1 MAKLRSAPEPVD
13 SSYDEPQAEIK
24 KSPGMFDLAYLLP
37 RLIARWHWILIG
49 ILLGVVLGVITIR
62 MSVPEYRSTATV
74 RVKSQNSGSMG
85 NSSESDDIDLQSLE
99 AAEDIRSDFDRTE
112 LFLAVASDPTV
123 RNLANLIPPDAP
135 SIMGIFTAKEA
146 KKAGEKNVFAEAPEP
161 EQLSGI
167 IRGWTSSEVRRG
179 TRLIDISVNH
189 TDPDVAQV
197 IANQIIKQFI
207 NIREGVNEEGKK
219 SDLQH
224 LLAAAKERE
233 SELETARRRAGSYTP
248 ALEAEKEMAVAEK
261 AIQDLAIRYGLKH
274 PKIISGT
281 DHIHLKTKIL
291 LSAMRDVLSSDLE
304 TDYWR
309 GFQDQI
315 DDIENEENFK
325 DLRNAMK
332 LRASLLTNS
341 VETKNEL
348 YNTLLSRVGVLKTDA
363 EGVEAEV
370 IKHEDAPRAWAPFSP
385 NRKKIIVKTT
395 LFGLCGGLA
404 LAFMFQFVDNKIHGV
419 ADVEQTLGVSI
430 LSAVQKLPPEE
441 ELLEEMESLRDLP
454 VSMKHISPTLAVP
467 GWKTDFVHSEMFRVL
482 RASISLLGDANQR
495 KITMITSSIPGEGKT
510 FCAANLALAYAKQG
524 TRTLLI
530 DFDLRKPAVHKIFNE
545 ERAARPGIVNVLN
558 GTAAANQAITVYP
571 GLDTL
576 SVIYSGPKSPN
587 PGELLEPGRLRALI
601 GMFAANFDHI
611 VIDSA
616 PLLPVPDTRILAPLV
631 DNLALVIRADHTPVK
646 NIQGALD
653 MLKDDGVSSSGVILN
668 DFTENRFQGGK
679 YGYGYGYG
687 HYGDDS

>member
-1 MAKLRSAPEPVD
+1 MAKLRSAPGPVD
-13 SSYDEPQAEIK
+13 SYYQETKADIK
-24 KSPGMFDLAYLLP
+24 KSPGVFDLAYLLP

-49 ILLGVVLGVITIR
+49 ILLGVVLGVINIR

-85 NSSESDDIDLQSLE
+85 NSSESEDIDLQGLE
-99 AAEDIRSDFDRTE
+99 AVEDIRSDFDRTE

-123 RNLANLIPPDAP
+123 RNLANLIPPDPP
-135 SIMGIFTAKEA
+135 SIMGIFTAKEPV
-146 KKAGEKNVFAEAPEP
+146 KKKVFADAPEP
-161 EQLSGI
+161 EQLSGMI
-167 IRGWTSSEVRRG
+167 GGWTSSEVRRG
-179 TRLIDISVNH
+179 LRLIDISVNH

-197 IANQIIKQFI
+197 IANQIVKQFI

-261 AIQDLAIRYGLKH
+261 AVQDLSIRYGPKH
-274 PKIISGT
+274 PKIISAT
-281 DHIHLKTKIL
+281 DHIDLKTKIL
-291 LSAMRDVLSSDLE
+291 LSAMMDVLSNDLE

-315 DDIENEENFK
+315 DDIKNEENFRE
-325 DLRNAMK
+325 LRNAMK

-385 NRKKIIVKTT
+385 NRKKIMVKTT
-395 LFGLCGGLA
+395 MLGLCGGLA

-419 ADVEQTLGVSI
+419 ADIEQTFGISI
-430 LSAVQKLPPEE
+430 LSAIQKLPPEE
-441 ELLEEMESLRDLP
+441 ELLKEMESIRDLP
-454 VSMKHISPTLAVP
+454 VSMKHICPTLAVP

-482 RASISLLGDANQR
+482 RASISLLGDTNQR
-495 KITMITSSIPGEGKT
+495 KITMITSSVPGEGKT

-524 TRTLLI
+524 TRTLLV

-587 PGELLEPGRLRALI
+587 PGELLEPGRLRDLVE
-601 GMFAANFDHI
+601 MFSSNFDHI

-631 DNLALVIRADHTPVK
+631 DNLALVIRAEHTPVK
-646 NIQGALD
+646 SIRRAFD
-653 MLKDDGVSSSGVILN
+653 MLEDDGVFSSGVILN
-668 DFTENRFQGGK
+668 DFTENRLQGGK

-687 HYGDDS
+687 HYGDDT

>member
-1 MAKLRSAPEPVD
+1 MAKLRSSPGPVD
-13 SSYDEPQAEIK
+13 SYYDETKAVIK
-24 KSPGMFDLAYLLP
+24 KSPGVLDLAYLLP

-49 ILLGVVLGVITIR
+49 ILLGIVLGVINIR

-123 RNLANLIPPDAP
+123 RNLANLSPPDPP
-135 SIMGIFTAKEA
+135 SLMGIFTAKEA
-146 KKAGEKNVFAEAPEP
+146 VKKKVFADVPEP
-161 EQLSGI
+161 EQLSGMI
-167 IRGWTSSEVRRG
+167 SGWTSSEVRRG

-197 IANQIIKQFI
+197 IANQIVKQFI

-261 AIQDLAIRYGLKH
+261 AVQDLSIRYGPKH
-274 PKIISGT
+274 PKIISAT
-281 DHIHLKTKIL
+281 DHIDLKTKIL
-291 LSAMRDVLSSDLE
+291 LSAMMDVLSNDLE

-315 DDIENEENFK
+315 DDIKNEGNFRE
-325 DLRNAMK
+325 LRNAMK

-385 NRKKIIVKTT
+385 NRKMIMVKTT
-395 LFGLCGGLA
+395 MLGLCGGLA

-419 ADVEQTLGVSI
+419 TDIEQTFGISI

-441 ELLEEMESLRDLP
+441 ELLKEMESIRDLP
-454 VSMKHISPTLAVP
+454 VSMKHICPTLAVP

-482 RASISLLGDANQR
+482 RASISLLGDTNQR
-495 KITMITSSIPGEGKT
+495 KITMITSSVPGEGKT

-524 TRTLLI
+524 TRTLLV

-558 GTAAANQAITVYP
+558 GTAASNQAITVYP

-587 PGELLEPGRLRALI
+587 PGELLEPGRLRDLV
-601 GMFAANFDHI
+601 GMFSSNFDHI

-631 DNLALVIRADHTPVK
+631 DNLALVIRAEHTPVK
-646 NIQGALD
+646 SIRRGFD
-653 MLKDDGVSSSGVILN
+653 MLEDDGVFPSGVILN
-668 DFTENRFQGGK
+668 DFTENRLQGGK

-687 HYGDDS
+687 HYGDDT

>member
-13 SSYDEPQAEIK
+13 SYYEDPQVEAK

-49 ILLGVVLGVITIR
+49 ILMGVVLGVITIR
-62 MSVPEYRSTATV
+62 MTVPEYRSTATV
-74 RVKSQNSGSMG
+74 RVKSQVINKSGRDDG
-85 NSSESDDIDLQSLE
+85 SEEIDLRSRE
-99 AAEDIRSDFDRTE
+99 AVEDIRSDFKRTE
-112 LFLAVASDPTV
+112 LFLAIANDPTV
-123 RNLANLIPPDAP
+123 RNLANLIPPEAP
-135 SIMGIFTAKEA
+135 GLMGIFKTAKNENKEVYA
-146 KKAGEKNVFAEAPEP
+146 DAPEP
-161 EQLSGI
+161 EQLAGMIS
-167 IRGWTSSEVRRG
+167 GWTSTEVRRG

-197 IANQIIKQFI
+197 IANQVVFQYIDL
-207 NIREGVNEEGKK
+207 REKAKEGDNE
-219 SDLQH
+219 SDLKY
-224 LLAAAKERE
+224 LLTETKRMQK
-233 SELETARRRAGSYTP
+233 ELETARRRAGSYTP
-248 ALEAEKEMAVAEK
+248 ALEAEKEMAVSEK
-261 AIQDLAIRYGLKH
+261 AIQDLSIRYKDLH
-274 PKIISGT
+274 PKMITANDRI
-281 DHIHLKTKIL
+281 DLKTKIL
-291 LSAMRDVLSSDLE
+291 LSAMKEVLTADLE

-309 GFQDQI
+309 AFEAQI
-315 DDIENEENFK
+315 DDIETKENFNE
-325 DLRNAMK
+325 LRQAMK
-332 LRASLLTNS
+332 LRASLLTNEVDALNS
-341 VETKNEL
+341 L
-348 YNTLLSRVGVLKTDA
+348 YNTLLARVEVLKTNA
-363 EGVEAEV
+363 EGAEAEV
-370 IKHEDAPRAWAPFSP
+370 IPHEDAPRAWVPFSP
-385 NRKKIIVKTT
+385 NRKKIMVNTAM
-395 LFGLCGGLA
+395 LGLAGGLA
-404 LAFMFQFVDNKIHGV
+404 LAFMFQLVDNKIHGV
-419 ADVEQTLGVSI
+419 ADVEQTFGVSI

-441 ELLEEMESLRDLP
+441 ELLEEMENLKDLP

-510 FCAANLALAYAKQG
+510 FCASNLALAYAKQG

-571 GLDTL
+571 GLETL

-601 GMFAANFDHI
+601 GMFSANFDHI

-616 PLLPVPDTRILAPLV
+616 PLPPVPDTRILAPLV
-631 DNLALVIRADHTPVK
+631 DNLGLVIRADHTPVK
-646 NIQGALD
+646 NIQGALE
-653 MLKDDGVSSSGVILN
+653 MLEDDGVTPSGVILN
-668 DFTENRFQGGK
+668 DFTENRLQGGK

>member
-1 MAKLRSAPEPVD
+1 MAKLRSAPGPVD
-13 SSYDEPQAEIK
+13 SYYQETKADIK
-24 KSPGMFDLAYLLP
+24 KSPGVFDLAYLLP

-49 ILLGVVLGVITIR
+49 ILLGVVLGVINIR

-85 NSSESDDIDLQSLE
+85 NSSESEDIDLQGLE
-99 AAEDIRSDFDRTE
+99 AVEDIRSDFDRTE

-123 RNLANLIPPDAP
+123 RNLANLIPPDPP
-135 SIMGIFTAKEA
+135 SIMGIFTAKEPV
-146 KKAGEKNVFAEAPEP
+146 KKKVFADAPEP
-161 EQLSGI
+161 EQLSGMI
-167 IRGWTSSEVRRG
+167 SGWTSSEVRRG
-179 TRLIDISVNH
+179 LRLIDISVNH

-197 IANQIIKQFI
+197 IANQIVKQFI

-261 AIQDLAIRYGLKH
+261 AVQDLSIRYGPKH
-274 PKIISGT
+274 PKIISAT
-281 DHIHLKTKIL
+281 DHIDLKTKIL
-291 LSAMRDVLSSDLE
+291 LSAMMDVLSNDLE

-315 DDIENEENFK
+315 DDIKNEENFRE
-325 DLRNAMK
+325 LRNAMK

-385 NRKKIIVKTT
+385 NRKKIMVKTT
-395 LFGLCGGLA
+395 MLGLCGGLA

-419 ADVEQTLGVSI
+419 ADIEQTFGISI
-430 LSAVQKLPPEE
+430 LSAIQKLPPEE
-441 ELLEEMESLRDLP
+441 ELLKEMESIRDLP
-454 VSMKHISPTLAVP
+454 VSMKHICPTLAVP

-482 RASISLLGDANQR
+482 RASISLLGDTNQR
-495 KITMITSSIPGEGKT
+495 KITMITSSVPGEGKT

-524 TRTLLI
+524 TRTLLV

-587 PGELLEPGRLRALI
+587 PGELLEPGRLRDLVE
-601 GMFAANFDHI
+601 MFSSNFDHI

-631 DNLALVIRADHTPVK
+631 DNLALVIRAEHTPVK
-646 NIQGALD
+646 SIRRAFD
-653 MLKDDGVSSSGVILN
+653 MLEDDGVFSSGVILN
-668 DFTENRFQGGK
+668 DFTENRLQGGK

-687 HYGDDS
+687 HYGDDT

>member
-1 MAKLRSAPEPVD
+1 MAKLRSSPGPVD
-13 SSYDEPQAEIK
+13 SYYDETKAVIK

-49 ILLGVVLGVITIR
+49 ILLGIVLGVINIR

-123 RNLANLIPPDAP
+123 RNLANLIPPDPP
-135 SIMGIFTAKEA
+135 SLMGIFTGKEA
-146 KKAGEKNVFAEAPEP
+146 VKKKVSADAPEP
-161 EQLSGI
+161 EQLSGMI
-167 IRGWTSSEVRRG
+167 SGWTSSEVRRG

-189 TDPDVAQV
+189 TDPDAAQV
-197 IANQIIKQFI
+197 IANQIVKQFI

-261 AIQDLAIRYGLKH
+261 AVQDLSIRYGPKH
-274 PKIISGT
+274 PKIISAT
-281 DHIHLKTKIL
+281 DHIDLKTKIL
-291 LSAMRDVLSSDLE
+291 LSAMMDVLSNDLE
-304 TDYWR
+304 ADYWR

-315 DDIENEENFK
+315 DDIRNEENFRE
-325 DLRNAMK
+325 LRNAMK

-385 NRKKIIVKTT
+385 NRKKIMVKTT
-395 LFGLCGGLA
+395 MLGLCGGLA

-419 ADVEQTLGVSI
+419 ADIEQTFGISI
-430 LSAVQKLPPEE
+430 LSAIQKLPPEE
-441 ELLEEMESLRDLP
+441 ELLKEMESIRDLP
-454 VSMKHISPTLAVP
+454 VSMKHICPTLAVP

-482 RASISLLGDANQR
+482 RASISLLGDTNQR
-495 KITMITSSIPGEGKT
+495 KITMITSSVPGEGKT

-524 TRTLLI
+524 TRTLLV

-587 PGELLEPGRLRALI
+587 PGELLEPGRLRDLVE
-601 GMFAANFDHI
+601 MYSSNFDHI
-611 VIDSA
+611 VMDSA

-631 DNLALVIRADHTPVK
+631 DNLALVIRAEHTPVK
-646 NIQGALD
+646 SIRKAFD
-653 MLKDDGVSSSGVILN
+653 MLEDDGVFSSGVILN
-668 DFTENRFQGGK
+668 DFTENRLQGGK

-687 HYGDDS
+687 HYGDDT

>member
-1 MAKLRSAPEPVD
+1 MAKLRSAPGPVD
-13 SSYDEPQAEIK
+13 SYYQETKADIK
-24 KSPGMFDLAYLLP
+24 KSPGVFDLAYLLP

-49 ILLGVVLGVITIR
+49 ILLGVVLGVINIR

-85 NSSESDDIDLQSLE
+85 NSSESEDIDLQGLE
-99 AAEDIRSDFDRTE
+99 AVEDIRSDFDRTE

-123 RNLANLIPPDAP
+123 RNLANLIPPDPP
-135 SIMGIFTAKEA
+135 SIMGIFTAKEPV
-146 KKAGEKNVFAEAPEP
+146 KKKVFADAPEP
-161 EQLSGI
+161 EQLSGMI
-167 IRGWTSSEVRRG
+167 SGWTSSEVRRG
-179 TRLIDISVNH
+179 LRLIDISVNH

-197 IANQIIKQFI
+197 IANQIVKQFI

-261 AIQDLAIRYGLKH
+261 AVQDLSIRYGPKH
-274 PKIISGT
+274 PKIISAT
-281 DHIHLKTKIL
+281 DHIDLKTKIL
-291 LSAMRDVLSSDLE
+291 LSAMMDVLSNDLE

-315 DDIENEENFK
+315 DDVKNEENFRE
-325 DLRNAMK
+325 LRNAMK

-385 NRKKIIVKTT
+385 NRKKIMVKTT
-395 LFGLCGGLA
+395 MLGLCGGLA

-419 ADVEQTLGVSI
+419 ADIEQTFGISI
-430 LSAVQKLPPEE
+430 LSAIQKLPPEE
-441 ELLEEMESLRDLP
+441 ELLKEMESIRDLP
-454 VSMKHISPTLAVP
+454 VSMKHICPTLAVP

-482 RASISLLGDANQR
+482 RASISLLGDTNQR
-495 KITMITSSIPGEGKT
+495 KITMITSSVPGEGKT

-524 TRTLLI
+524 TRTLLV

-587 PGELLEPGRLRALI
+587 PGELLEPGRLRDLVE
-601 GMFAANFDHI
+601 MFSSNFDHI

-631 DNLALVIRADHTPVK
+631 DNLALVIRAEHTPVK
-646 NIQGALD
+646 SIRRAFD
-653 MLKDDGVSSSGVILN
+653 MLEDDGVFSSGVILN
-668 DFTENRFQGGK
+668 DFTENRLQGGK

-687 HYGDDS
+687 HYGDDT

>member
-1 MAKLRSAPEPVD
+1 MAKLRSSPGPVD
-13 SSYDEPQAEIK
+13 SYYDETKAIIK
-24 KSPGMFDLAYLLP
+24 KSPGVFDLAYLLP

-49 ILLGVVLGVITIR
+49 ILLGIVLGVINIR

-123 RNLANLIPPDAP
+123 RNLANLIPPDPP
-135 SIMGIFTAKEA
+135 SLMGIFTGNEA
-146 KKAGEKNVFAEAPEP
+146 VKKKVSADAPEP
-161 EQLSGI
+161 EQLSGMI
-167 IRGWTSSEVRRG
+167 SGWTSSEVRRG

-189 TDPDVAQV
+189 TDPDAAQV
-197 IANQIIKQFI
+197 IANQIVKQFI

-261 AIQDLAIRYGLKH
+261 AVQDLSIRYGPKH
-274 PKIISGT
+274 PKIISAT
-281 DHIHLKTKIL
+281 DHIDLKTKIL
-291 LSAMRDVLSSDLE
+291 LSAMMDVLSNDLE
-304 TDYWR
+304 ADYWR

-315 DDIENEENFK
+315 DDIRNEENFRE
-325 DLRNAMK
+325 LRNAMK

-385 NRKKIIVKTT
+385 NRKKIMVKTT
-395 LFGLCGGLA
+395 MLGLCGGLA

-419 ADVEQTLGVSI
+419 ADIEQTLGISI
-430 LSAVQKLPPEE
+430 LSAIQKLPPEE
-441 ELLEEMESLRDLP
+441 ELLKEMESIRDLP
-454 VSMKHISPTLAVP
+454 VSMKHICPTLAVP

-482 RASISLLGDANQR
+482 RASISLLGDTNQR
-495 KITMITSSIPGEGKT
+495 KITMITSSVPGEGKT

-524 TRTLLI
+524 TRTLLV

-587 PGELLEPGRLRALI
+587 PGELLEPGRLRDLVE
-601 GMFAANFDHI
+601 MYSSNFDHI
-611 VIDSA
+611 VMDSA

-631 DNLALVIRADHTPVK
+631 DNLALVIRAEHTPVK
-646 NIQGALD
+646 SIRKAFD
-653 MLKDDGVSSSGVILN
+653 MLEDDGVFSSGVILN
-668 DFTENRFQGGK
+668 DFTENRLQGGK

-687 HYGDDS
+687 HYGDDT

>member
-1 MAKLRSAPEPVD
+1 MAKLRSAPGPVD
-13 SSYDEPQAEIK
+13 SYYQETRADIR
-24 KSPGMFDLAYLLP
+24 KSPGVFDLAYLLP

-49 ILLGVVLGVITIR
+49 ILLGVVLGVINIR

-85 NSSESDDIDLQSLE
+85 NSSESEDIDLQGLE
-99 AAEDIRSDFDRTE
+99 AVEDIRSDFDRTE

-123 RNLANLIPPDAP
+123 RNLANLIPPDPP
-135 SIMGIFTAKEA
+135 SIMGIFTAKEPV
-146 KKAGEKNVFAEAPEP
+146 KKKVFADAPEP
-161 EQLSGI
+161 EQLSGMI
-167 IRGWTSSEVRRG
+167 SGWTSSEVRRG
-179 TRLIDISVNH
+179 LRLIDISVNH

-197 IANQIIKQFI
+197 IANQIVKQFI

-261 AIQDLAIRYGLKH
+261 AVQDLSIRYGPKH
-274 PKIISGT
+274 PKIISAT
-281 DHIHLKTKIL
+281 DHIDLKTKIL
-291 LSAMRDVLSSDLE
+291 LSAMMDVLSNDLE

-315 DDIENEENFK
+315 DDVKNEENFRE
-325 DLRNAMK
+325 LRNAMK

-385 NRKKIIVKTT
+385 NRKKIMVKTT
-395 LFGLCGGLA
+395 MLGLCGGLA

-419 ADVEQTLGVSI
+419 ADIEQTFGISI
-430 LSAVQKLPPEE
+430 LSAIQKLPPEE
-441 ELLEEMESLRDLP
+441 ELLKEMESIRDLP
-454 VSMKHISPTLAVP
+454 VSMKHICPTLAVP

-482 RASISLLGDANQR
+482 RASISLLGDTNQR
-495 KITMITSSIPGEGKT
+495 KITMITSSVPGEGKT

-524 TRTLLI
+524 TRTLLV

-587 PGELLEPGRLRALI
+587 PGELLEPGRLRDLVE
-601 GMFAANFDHI
+601 MFSSNFDHI

-631 DNLALVIRADHTPVK
+631 DNLALVIRAEHTPVK
-646 NIQGALD
+646 SIRRAFD
-653 MLKDDGVSSSGVILN
+653 MLEDDGVFSSGVILN
-668 DFTENRFQGGK
+668 DFTENRLQGGK

-687 HYGDDS
+687 HYGDDT

>member
-1 MAKLRSAPEPVD
+1 MAKLRSSPGPVD
-13 SSYDEPQAEIK
+13 SYYDETKAVIK

-49 ILLGVVLGVITIR
+49 ILLGIVLGVINIR

-123 RNLANLIPPDAP
+123 RNLANLIPPDPP
-135 SIMGIFTAKEA
+135 SLMGIFTGKEA
-146 KKAGEKNVFAEAPEP
+146 VKKKVSADAPEP
-161 EQLSGI
+161 EQLSGMI
-167 IRGWTSSEVRRG
+167 SGWTSSEVRRG

-189 TDPDVAQV
+189 TDPDAAQV
-197 IANQIIKQFI
+197 IANQIVKQFI

-261 AIQDLAIRYGLKH
+261 AVQDLSIRYGPKH
-274 PKIISGT
+274 PKIISAT
-281 DHIHLKTKIL
+281 DHIDLKTKIL
-291 LSAMRDVLSSDLE
+291 LSAMMDVLSNNLE

-315 DDIENEENFK
+315 DDIKNEENFRE
-325 DLRNAMK
+325 LRNAMK

-385 NRKKIIVKTT
+385 NRKKIMVKTT
-395 LFGLCGGLA
+395 MLGLCGGLA

-419 ADVEQTLGVSI
+419 ADIEQTFGISI
-430 LSAVQKLPPEE
+430 LSAIQKLPPEE
-441 ELLEEMESLRDLP
+441 ELIKEMESIRDLP
-454 VSMKHISPTLAVP
+454 VSMKHICPTLAVP

-482 RASISLLGDANQR
+482 RASISLLGDTNQR
-495 KITMITSSIPGEGKT
+495 KITMITSSVPGEGKT

-524 TRTLLI
+524 TRTLLV

-587 PGELLEPGRLRALI
+587 PGELLEPGRLRDLVE
-601 GMFAANFDHI
+601 MYSSNFDHI
-611 VIDSA
+611 VMDSA

-631 DNLALVIRADHTPVK
+631 DNLALVIRAEHTPVK
-646 NIQGALD
+646 SIRKAFD
-653 MLKDDGVSSSGVILN
+653 MLEDDGVFSSGVILN
-668 DFTENRFQGGK
+668 DFTENRLQGGK

-687 HYGDDS
+687 HYGDDT

>member
-1 MAKLRSAPEPVD
+1 MAKLRSAPGPVD
-13 SSYDEPQAEIK
+13 SYYQETKADIK
-24 KSPGMFDLAYLLP
+24 KSPGVFDLAYLLP

-49 ILLGVVLGVITIR
+49 ILLGVVLGVINIR

-85 NSSESDDIDLQSLE
+85 NSSESEDIDLQGLE
-99 AAEDIRSDFDRTE
+99 AVEDIRSDFDRTE

-123 RNLANLIPPDAP
+123 RNLANLIPPDPP
-135 SIMGIFTAKEA
+135 SIMGIFTAKEPV
-146 KKAGEKNVFAEAPEP
+146 KKKVFADAPEP
-161 EQLSGI
+161 EQLSGMI
-167 IRGWTSSEVRRG
+167 SGWTSSEVRRG
-179 TRLIDISVNH
+179 LRLIDISVNH

-197 IANQIIKQFI
+197 IANQIVKQFI

-261 AIQDLAIRYGLKH
+261 AVQDLSIRYGPKH
-274 PKIISGT
+274 PKIISAT
-281 DHIHLKTKIL
+281 DHIDLKTKIL
-291 LSAMRDVLSSDLE
+291 LSAMMDVLSNDLE

-315 DDIENEENFK
+315 DDVKNEENFRE
-325 DLRNAMK
+325 LRNAMK

-385 NRKKIIVKTT
+385 NRKKIMVKTT
-395 LFGLCGGLA
+395 MLGLCGGLA

-419 ADVEQTLGVSI
+419 ADIEQTFGISI
-430 LSAVQKLPPEE
+430 LSAIQKLPPEE
-441 ELLEEMESLRDLP
+441 ELLKEMESIRDLP
-454 VSMKHISPTLAVP
+454 VSMKHICPTLAVP

-482 RASISLLGDANQR
+482 RASISLLGDTNQR
-495 KITMITSSIPGEGKT
+495 KITMITSSVPGEGKT

-524 TRTLLI
+524 TRTLLV

-587 PGELLEPGRLRALI
+587 PGELLEPGRLRDLVE
-601 GMFAANFDHI
+601 MFSSNFDHI

-631 DNLALVIRADHTPVK
+631 DNLALVIRAEHTPVK
-646 NIQGALD
+646 SIQRAFD
-653 MLKDDGVSSSGVILN
+653 MLEDDGVFSSGVILN
-668 DFTENRFQGGK
+668 DFTENRLQGGK

-687 HYGDDS
+687 HYGDDT

>member
-13 SSYDEPQAEIK
+13 SYYDEPQIETK
-24 KSPGMFDLAYLLP
+24 KSPGMFDLSYLLP
-37 RLIARWHWILIG
+37 RLVARWHWILIG
-49 ILLGVVLGVITIR
+49 ILFGVVLGVVTIR
-62 MSVPEYRSTATV
+62 MTVPEYRSTATV
-74 RVKSQNSGSMG
+74 RVKSGMK
-85 NSSESDDIDLQSLE
+85 DIVGKEEGEDRINLQSRDAL
-99 AAEDIRSDFDRTE
+99 EDIRSDFKRTE
-112 LFLAVASDPTV
+112 LFLAIASDPTV
-123 RNLANLIPPDAP
+123 RNLSNLIPPEAP
-135 SIMGIFTAKEA
+135 GLMGIFKTNKEEDKEVYA
-146 KKAGEKNVFAEAPEP
+146 DAPEP
-161 EQLSGI
+161 EHLSGMI
-167 IRGWTSSEVRRG
+167 NGWTSTEVRRG
-179 TRLIDISVNH
+179 TRLIDISVSH

-197 IANQIIKQFI
+197 IANQVVFHYIKL
-207 NIREGVNEEGKK
+207 RKE
-219 SDLQH
+219 
-224 LLAAAKERE
+224 AKEGDNKTDLRYLL
-233 SELETARRRAGSYTP
+233 SETDRIQKDLETLRRRAGSYSP
-248 ALEAEKEMAVAEK
+248 ALEAEKEMAIAEK
-261 AIQDLAIRYGLKH
+261 AIQVLDIRYGSKH
-274 PKIISGT
+274 PKIISAVDT
-281 DHIHLKTKIL
+281 ITLKTKIL
-291 LSAMRDVLSSDLE
+291 LSAMKDILSSELELE

-309 GFQDQI
+309 GFDAQI
-315 DDIENEENFK
+315 ADIEDEENFK
-325 DLRNAMK
+325 ELRQAMT
-332 LRASLLTNS
+332 LRASLLTNEVDALNS
-341 VETKNEL
+341 L
-348 YNTLLSRVGVLKTDA
+348 YNTLLSRVEVLKTSGKGA
-363 EGVEAEV
+363 QAEV
-370 IKHEDAPRAWAPFSP
+370 IPTEDALRAWAPFSP
-385 NRKKIIVKTT
+385 NRKKTMVKTAM
-395 LFGLCGGLA
+395 LGLCGGLA

-419 ADVEQTLGVSI
+419 ADVEQTFGVSI
-430 LSAVQKLPPEE
+430 LSAVQKLPPED
-441 ELLEEMESLRDLP
+441 ELIEEMENLRDLP

-653 MLKDDGVSSSGVILN
+653 MLEDDGVSPSGIILN
-668 DFTENRFQGGK
+668 DFTENRLQGGK

-687 HYGDDS
+687 HYGDDA

>member
-1 MAKLRSAPEPVD
+1 MAKLRSAPGPVD
-13 SSYDEPQAEIK
+13 SYYQETKADIK
-24 KSPGMFDLAYLLP
+24 KSPGVFDLAYLLP

-49 ILLGVVLGVITIR
+49 ILLGVVLGVINIR

-85 NSSESDDIDLQSLE
+85 NSSESEDIDLQGLE
-99 AAEDIRSDFDRTE
+99 AVEDIRSDFDRTE

-123 RNLANLIPPDAP
+123 RNLANLIPPDPP
-135 SIMGIFTAKEA
+135 SIMGIFTAKEPV
-146 KKAGEKNVFAEAPEP
+146 KKKVFADAPEP
-161 EQLSGI
+161 EQLSGMI
-167 IRGWTSSEVRRG
+167 GGWTSSEVRRG
-179 TRLIDISVNH
+179 LRLIDISVNH

-197 IANQIIKQFI
+197 IANQIVKQFI

-261 AIQDLAIRYGLKH
+261 AVQDLSIRYGPKH
-274 PKIISGT
+274 PKIISAT
-281 DHIHLKTKIL
+281 DHIDLKTKIL
-291 LSAMRDVLSSDLE
+291 LSAMMDVLSNDLE

-315 DDIENEENFK
+315 DDIKNEENFRE
-325 DLRNAMK
+325 LRNAMK

-385 NRKKIIVKTT
+385 NRKKIMVKTT
-395 LFGLCGGLA
+395 MLGLCGGLA

-419 ADVEQTLGVSI
+419 ADIEQTFGISI
-430 LSAVQKLPPEE
+430 LSAIQKLPPEE
-441 ELLEEMESLRDLP
+441 ELLKVMESIRDLP
-454 VSMKHISPTLAVP
+454 VSMKHICPTLAVP

-482 RASISLLGDANQR
+482 RASISLLGDTNQR
-495 KITMITSSIPGEGKT
+495 KITMITSSVPGEGKT

-524 TRTLLI
+524 TRTLLV

-587 PGELLEPGRLRALI
+587 PGELLEPGRLRDLVE
-601 GMFAANFDHI
+601 MFSSNFDHI

-631 DNLALVIRADHTPVK
+631 DNLALVIRAEHTPVK
-646 NIQGALD
+646 SIRRAFD
-653 MLKDDGVSSSGVILN
+653 MLEDDGVFSSGVILN
-668 DFTENRFQGGK
+668 DFTENRLQGGK

-687 HYGDDS
+687 HYGDDT